1 MRKDVLVEGQYYHI
15 FNKSIANY
23 EIFNNADEFLRM
35 KQSLKYYQIEN
46 DLRFSGFMD
55 LTSVER
61 WGFDSFFKTVSK
73 DKNNIVQIIAYCLMP
88 THFHLIVK
96 QLDKN
101 GISKFISKVLNSYT
115 RYFNTIHKR
124 KGPLWESEF
133 QNVLIINDEQ
143 LLHLTRYIHLN
154 PVTAHLI
161 NKPEKWL
168 WSSYN
173 EYISKNSKTEDF
185 CHPGEILEIHPE
197 EYRKFVNDRISY
209 QRELTKIKALII
221 D

>member
-1 MRKDVLVEGQYYHI
+1 MRKDALVEGQVYHI

-35 KQSLKYYQIEN
+35 KQLLKYYQVEN

-55 LTSVER
+55 LTSVEK
-61 WGFDSFFKTVSK
+61 WGFDSFFRTASK
-73 DKNNIVQIIAYCLMP
+73 DKNNIVQTIAYCLMP

-101 GISKFISKVLNSYT
+101 GISIFISKVLNSYT

-133 QNVLIINDEQ
+133 QSVLVISDEQ

-168 WSSYN
+168 WSSHN
-173 EYISKNSKTEDF
+173 EYLSKNSKIENLCQLDD
-185 CHPGEILEIHPE
+185 ILEIHPA

-209 QRELTKIKALII
+209 QRELVKIKALII